1 MKDHGEEALDP
12 GDCWWD
18 EAGDGA
24 RDEEDDPMFYL
35 VPKSDRNGAA
45 RRARKERKAK
55 EAKRHGR
62 K

>member
-1 MKDHGEEALDP
+1 MKDCGEETLDP